1 MPQCSSRD
9 DEIEIEEK
17 SMFFEDRFQ
26 TLRLKSIFETPQDQ
40 GRNRVVV
47 RYGISVPFF
56 WGAEGAPSKLFVFL
70 RKLERYREKLRN
82 VHN

>member
-1 MPQCSSRD
+1 MRCN
-9 DEIEIEEK
+9 
-17 SMFFEDRFQ
+17 
-26 TLRLKSIFETPQDQ
+26 DQ

-47 RYGISVPFF
+47 RYGISVQFF
-56 WGAEGAPSKLFVFL
+56 WGAEGAPSNLFFFL

>member
-1 MPQCSSRD
+1 MP
-9 DEIEIEEK
+9 K
-17 SMFFEDRFQ
+17 SELDKNQ
-26 TLRLKSIFETPQDQ
+26 ESKKKKIRLAPLLTIDSVQ

-56 WGAEGAPSKLFVFL
+56 WGAEGAPSKLFFFL